1 MATVKL
7 PGLEGHD
14 WIDAREV
21 ARILGIRPQSVRALV
36 SRGQL
41 QRHKIGNVNV
51 FDSRDVE
58 RFAARR
64 RPVGRPPKK
73 TRKGA

>member
-1 MATVKL
+1 MKL

-21 ARILGIRPQSVRALV
+21 ARILDIKPQSVRALV
-36 SRGQL
+36 SRKQL
-41 QRHKIGNVNV
+41 RRHKVGNVNV
-51 FDSRDVE
+51 FDSREVE
-58 RFAARR
+58 NFAAKR

-73 TRKGA
+73 PRKAS